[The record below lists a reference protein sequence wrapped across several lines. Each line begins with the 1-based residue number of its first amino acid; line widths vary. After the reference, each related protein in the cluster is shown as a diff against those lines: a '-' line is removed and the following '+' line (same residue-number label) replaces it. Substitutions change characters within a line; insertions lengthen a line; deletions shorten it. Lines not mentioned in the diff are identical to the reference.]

1 MKIVFVTS
9 NRSEYGLLKRL
20 VLLSNES
27 KKLEAFLIVTG
38 DHLSHIINSEKEIIE
53 DNIPISAKIKLS
65 PNNDRTTD
73 KTLGSA

>member
-20 VLLSNES
+20 VKLSNNSE
-27 KKLEAFLIVTG
+27 KLEAFLIVTG
-38 DHLSHIINSEKEIIE
+38 DHLSQIINSEKEIVE

-65 PNNDRTTD
+65 PTSDNPY
-73 KTLGSA
+73 SI